1 MSSKFPRGS
10 EWRKWDLH
18 VHTPASG
25 MANKY
30 GDAWDRYVKELFT
43 LAIERQVAVLGI
55 TDYFTIEGYE
65 KIKTDYLYNDAKLLE
80 LFETQEMVRKVRSIL
95 LLPNVEFRLETLVNN
110 RRVNY
115 HVIFSDEVS
124 IQDIKENFL
133 GEIEFV
139 RESMPFEGDDV
150 SKISRHNIE
159 DLGRKIK
166 AEQPSFDG
174 NDFSIGCKVAAVQ
187 ASQIKKVL
195 DRHKNIF
202 ADKYLIGIPVDEDL
216 SSISW
221 KSQEHNVR
229 KTLYQQCAFFFSS
242 NENTREFGLG
252 KKHPSNQ
259 AYLEEFKT
267 YKPCVIGSDAHS
279 FDQLEK
285 KLGIHSCSD
294 QSKITWIKAD
304 PTFYGLKQIVFE
316 PEERV
321 RIQEK
326 SPELDID
333 KSPFTAVT
341 ITSPTQIFA
350 DNQDVKFAPGTL
362 SLNNGLVSIIGGRG
376 TGKSALIGY
385 LASGFGVDDKVG
397 LFTEKAASFIVARK
411 TSLSEEAKQFSF
423 DTSPQ
428 VPFVYISQSEVK
440 EVLRNPDG
448 FTQNIRKTIGI
459 VDDYSIPIP
468 VVTLVDDVVNEF
480 YRIVKS
486 FNSDGTSVEEKKV
499 KLQNDIL
506 RYKQF
511 IANVTSET
519 NKHAL
524 EQYAGMVRQKHLVEV
539 FAHEVETLAKDIE
552 ERVTSLNDKIDELN
566 ARAKKLP
573 PIPHIEKEQVI
584 THIRTKW
591 QETIN
596 AKSRQID
603 AQIQGVKDRF
613 PEYTGDL
620 ASLLQNISQ
629 YQSYLMD
636 CEKRLAIIK
645 NDEERLVEIKNKGFV
660 TVGTAIKQSL
670 LDYKERIENKWKEFK
685 AGSPELTEER
695 RTIIADIFNDGAIS
709 VRVDIAFDEEKMH
722 QLLLEKLDGRR
733 YSRQKLKDRLQINT
747 SEDFLNFI
755 TQVSPVNLFS
765 SDIDDELRGRILSV
779 FFRRFTEFIHHR
791 IIIESNGRP
800 ITKLSHG
807 QQGTIYL
814 KLKIAANMF
823 SETLV
828 YDQPEDD
835 LDNQFITE
843 ELVKLFRRIKKHR
856 QVIIVS
862 HNANLVVNA
871 DSEQVIVAHN
881 DDGVLSY
888 TSGALEDPEINRAV
902 CQILEGG
909 KQAFENRERKY
920 NLSDGD

>member
-1 MSSKFPRGS
+1 MSSKFLRGS

-43 LAIERQVAVLGI
+43 LAIERHVAVLGI

-242 NENTREFGLG
+242 NENTKEFGLG

-341 ITSPTQIFA
+341 ITSPTQVFA
-350 DNQDVKFAPGTL
+350 DNQDVKFASGTL
-362 SLNNGLVSIIGGRG
+362 PLNNGLVSIIGGRG

-385 LASGFGVDDKVG
+385 LAAGFGVGDKVDV
-397 LFTEKAASFIVARK
+397 FTERAASFIVARK

-459 VDDYSIPIP
+459 VDDYSIPIS

-499 KLQNDIL
+499 KLQNDIV

-814 KLKIAANMF
+814 KLKIAANLF

>member
-1 MSSKFPRGS
+1 MSTNFPRGS

-18 VHTPASG
+18 IHTPASG
-25 MANKY
+25 MANQY

-65 KIKTDYLYNDAKLLE
+65 KIKTDYLNNEAKLLE
-80 LFETQEMVRKVRSIL
+80 LFETQEMVSKVRSIL

-124 IQDIKENFL
+124 IQDINENFL

-139 RESMPFEGDDV
+139 RDSMPFEGDNI

-174 NDFSIGCKVAAVQ
+174 NDFSIGCTVATVQ

-242 NENTREFGLG
+242 NENTRLFGLG
-252 KKHPSNQ
+252 KKHQSEQ
-259 AYLEEFKT
+259 AYREEFKT
-267 YKPCVIGSDAHS
+267 YKPCIIGSDAHS
-279 FDQLEK
+279 FNQLTE
-285 KLGIHSCSD
+285 KLGIHSD
-294 QSKITWIKAD
+294 LALSKITWIKAD
-304 PTFYGLKQIVFE
+304 PTFDGLRQIVFE

-341 ITSPTQIFA
+341 ITSPTQVFA
-350 DNQDVKFAPGTL
+350 DNQDVKFAIGTL
-362 SLNNGLVSIIGGRG
+362 PLNNGLVSIVGGRG
-376 TGKSALIGY
+376 TGKSALIGF
-385 LASGFGVDDKVG
+385 LAAGFGVGGQVD
-397 LFTEKAASFIVARK
+397 LFTKKAASFIVARK
-411 TSLSEEAKQFSF
+411 TSLSEDEKQFSF

-440 EVLRNPDG
+440 EVLRNPNG

-459 VDDYSIPIP
+459 VDDYSIPLP

-486 FNSDGTSVEEKKV
+486 FNSEGTSIEEKKV
-499 KLQNDIL
+499 KLQNDIE

-524 EQYAGMVRQKHLVEV
+524 GQYAGMVRQKHLVEV
-539 FAHEVETLAKDIE
+539 FSHEVETLAKDIE

-566 ARAKKLP
+566 AKAKKLP
-573 PIPHIEKEQVI
+573 PIPHVEKDSVI

-596 AKSRQID
+596 AKSKQID
-603 AQIQGVKDRF
+603 SQIQGVKDRF

-636 CEKRLAIIK
+636 CEKRLELIK
-645 NDEERLVEIKNKGFV
+645 NDEKRLAEIKTKEFV
-660 TVGTAIKQSL
+660 AAGVAIRQSL
-670 LDYKERIENKWKEFK
+670 LAYKERVEGKWNEFRT
-685 AGSPELTEER
+685 GSPELTDER
-695 RTIIADIFNDGAIS
+695 RAIIADIFSDGGIS
-709 VRVDIAFDEEKMH
+709 VRVDVAFDEMKMYE
-722 QLLLEKLDGRR
+722 LLMDKLDGRR
-733 YSRQKLKDRLQINT
+733 YNKQKLKERLQIR
-747 SEDFLNFI
+747 SADDFLNFI
-755 TQVSPVNLFS
+755 TQSSTVNLFS
-765 SDIDDELRGRILSV
+765 DDIDNELRERILSV
-779 FFRRFTEFIHHR
+779 FFRRFTEFVYHR

-814 KLKIAANMF
+814 KLKIAANLF

-888 TSGALEDPEINRAV
+888 TSGALEDPEINKAV

-909 KQAFENRERKY
+909 KQAFENREQKY
-920 NLSDGD
+920 NLREGE